1 MLFNQLSVSIE
12 IQNFWKTFLRGEK
25 DEEIMKKET
34 VIIFTKYLLDFM
46 YFAGI
51 ITTVLLPFP
60 GVVQGVMEFFDFYD
74 FEGRY
79 TEIIIIYFILGILA
93 VLILGELRKMFRT
106 VLKDDCFV
114 KENVVSLQRM
124 GTYSFIIAVIC
135 LLRTVLYMTIA
146 MLVLVLVFIIA
157 ALFSK
162 VLAFVFDKAVE
173 YKLENDLTI

>member
-1 MLFNQLSVSIE
+1 
-12 IQNFWKTFLRGEK
+12 
-25 DEEIMKKET
+25 MKKET
-34 VIIFTKYLLDFM
+34 VIIFTKFLLDFM

-51 ITTVLLPFP
+51 VVTVLLPFP
-60 GVVQGVMEFFDFYD
+60 GLVERVMAFFHFHD

-79 TEIIIIYFILGILA
+79 TEIIVIYFVLGILA

-106 VLKDDCFV
+106 VLKEDCFV
-114 KENVVSLQRM
+114 KDNVVSLQRM

-146 MLVLVLVFIIA
+146 MLVLVLVFVIA
-157 ALFSK
+157 GLFSK

>member
-1 MLFNQLSVSIE
+1 
-12 IQNFWKTFLRGEK
+12 
-25 DEEIMKKET
+25 MKKES

-51 ITTVLLPFP
+51 AVTVLLPFP
-60 GVVQGVMEFFDFYD
+60 GVVQGLMELFEFRD

-79 TEIIIIYFILGILA
+79 TEIIIVYFVLGILA
-93 VLILGELRKMFRT
+93 ILILGELRKMFRT

-124 GTYSFIIAVIC
+124 GTYSFVIAAVC
-135 LLRTVLYMTIA
+135 LLRTVLYLTIA

-157 ALFSK
+157 GLFSK

>member
-1 MLFNQLSVSIE
+1 
-12 IQNFWKTFLRGEK
+12 
-25 DEEIMKKET
+25 MKKET

-51 ITTVLLPFP
+51 AVTVLLPVP
-60 GVVQGVMEFFDFYD
+60 GLVQRVAAFLDFHD

-79 TEIIIIYFILGILA
+79 TEIIMIYFILGILA

-106 VLKDDCFV
+106 VMKDDCFV

-124 GTYSFIIAVIC
+124 GTYSFVIAVIC

-157 ALFSK
+157 GLFSK
-162 VLAFVFDKAVE
+162 VLAFVFDRAVE